1 MSVRPGRITWRT
13 GVWALIVVDLLVL
26 SLAVR
31 AYRRDESVHRLI
43 ERRTANALAEAVE
56 RSPRIRDRLLV
67 NLGNVYF
74 EQALS
79 TGKPGPA
86 RAALSYYR
94 DALRLNPGLLEA
106 KKNLEVAQR
115 FLDTL
120 IPPRE
125 PREPR
130 PPDRMRSSRRPLTPN
145 EI

>member
-1 MSVRPGRITWRT
+1 MRSGPRRITWRT
-13 GVWALIVVDLLVL
+13 GLWALIGVDLLLL
-26 SLAVR
+26 SLAVL
-31 AYRRDESVHRLI
+31 AYRRDESVYQLI
-43 ERRTANALAEAVE
+43 QQRTPNALAEAVE
-56 RSPRIRDRLLV
+56 RSPEIRDRLLV
-67 NLGNVYF
+67 NLGNLYF
-74 EQALS
+74 EQAVS
-79 TGKPGPA
+79 AGRPGPA

-94 DALRLNPGLLEA
+94 DALRLNPTLLEA